1 MSSYSRSYYENN
13 QSRIQNN
20 QKKYEFEKYNSD
32 ITFKLIKRY
41 QSRIDNHFGYSKHK
55 AEELLSCS
63 KAFFKSYIQFC
74 LKDTSRATIDLAI
87 IDLHHV
93 MPVDTDPNNLTL
105 WHFSNIMP
113 VTEEENLKQSK
124 NRDKESE
131 IKHKNRVLRFLHT
144 IHIN

>member
-1 MSSYSRSYYENN
+1 MSSYSRSYYLQN
-13 QSRIQNN
+13 QNRLQEN

-32 ITFKLIKRY
+32 TAFKLIKRY
-41 QSRIDNHFGYSKHK
+41 QSRIDNHFGCGIYK

-63 KAFFKSYIQFC
+63 KAFFKTYIEFC
-74 LKDTSRATIDLAI
+74 LKDTNRATMNLEIM
-87 IDLHHV
+87 DLHHIT
-93 MPVDTDPNNLTL
+93 PVDTDPENLSL

-131 IKHKNRVLRFLHT
+131 KKHKNRVLRFLHT
-144 IHIN
+144 VHIS